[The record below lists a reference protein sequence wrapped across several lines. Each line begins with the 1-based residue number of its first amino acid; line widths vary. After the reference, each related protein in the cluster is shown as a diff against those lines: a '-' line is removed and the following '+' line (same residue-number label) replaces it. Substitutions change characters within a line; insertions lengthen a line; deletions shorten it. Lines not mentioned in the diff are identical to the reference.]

1 MKLKLYILFLLCGSL
16 SYSFGQEY
24 SKTAFVLKAAD
35 LELGK
40 ESGVFIFVMPKGTS
54 AEDIEL
60 SKKYYV
66 NYFTVDYT
74 SDTGQVK
81 ISIVN
86 NDQKSRAVITRFLT
100 ANGIQEVNVGGVI
113 VPLGE
118 LFDRYLK

>member
-1 MKLKLYILFLLCGSL
+1 MKLKLYILILLCGSW
-16 SYSFGQEY
+16 SYSFGQG
-24 SKTAFVLKAAD
+24 SNSTASVLKAAD

-40 ESGVFIFVMPKGTS
+40 ESGVFIFFMPKGSS

-74 SDTGQVK
+74 PDSGQVK
-81 ISIVN
+81 ITMVN
-86 NDQKSRAVITRFLT
+86 NDEKSRAVITRFLT
-100 ANGIQEVNVGGVI
+100 ANGVQEVNVGGVI